1 MNSKRTQFL
10 LAAAVFGLVAIGARP
25 GLGAA
30 SGVVPAA
37 GDAESKGRVFLTL
50 DEALEA
56 AFPKCEVKRSTVFLA
71 KKEKK
76 RVQELSGVPLVSGI
90 LYPYTANR
98 RDPKTGERVVVG
110 TAYFETH
117 RVRSLRETMMFVVSP
132 EGKIQRAEV
141 LAFYEP
147 HDYLPNARFYAQFH
161 GHRLDAQLSLKRG
174 IRSVT
179 GCSLSAQAATNAAR
193 RILAIHQVVHERPLP
208 KGAMQDSKG
217 R

>member
-1 MNSKRTQFL
+1 MLPSTRTL
-10 LAAAVFGLVAIGARP
+10 LWLPVAVLGLTAIVGADP
-25 GLGAA
+25 QAGALLVG
-30 SGVVPAA
+30 SERTS
-37 GDAESKGRVFLTL
+37 ESKGRVFLTL
-50 DEALEA
+50 EEALKA
-56 AFPKCEVKRSTVFLA
+56 AFPGCEVERSTVFLG
-71 KKEKK
+71 KEQKK
-76 RVQELSGVPLVSGI
+76 RVQALSGVPLVSGI
-90 LYPYTANR
+90 IYPYTATK